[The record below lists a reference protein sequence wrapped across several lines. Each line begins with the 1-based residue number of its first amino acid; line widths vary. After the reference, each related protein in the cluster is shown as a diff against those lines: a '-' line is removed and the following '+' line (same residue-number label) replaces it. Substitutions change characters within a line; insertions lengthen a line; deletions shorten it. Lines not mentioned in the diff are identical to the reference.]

1 MITFATGCSGIGAP
15 EVAWGD
21 RLGWKCLWCSEIE
34 PFPSAVLAYRWP
46 DVPNVG
52 DFLTIADQVDADEL
66 EAPDVF
72 IAGTPCQAFSIAG
85 LRQSIKDPRGGLT
98 LEYIRIADA
107 FDRQRRRRGLPETIL
122 LWENVPGVFS
132 AKDNPFGCFLA
143 GLLGLDAPV
152 IPEGGGRRWRYYGD
166 LVGKRRVAWRLL
178 DAQYFGVAQR
188 RRRVFLIATA
198 RPGFRPARGL
208 FECGSV
214 PRTAPPSR
222 KAWARTA
229 ADAEGRTGTT
239 SYGTGNG
246 QVNTACGM
254 QEEVSQTLNCMH
266 DRQAVMCVDKH
277 MCSSIGFVPALERE
291 GAHELTVYPINSMI
305 IGAGVKEKDTH
316 PLGIGG
322 ESDPSFTLCAKHH
335 HAVVAYETGPG
346 ASNQEFF
353 AQRGSMLVPVC
364 YTKTAHPHNLD
375 EGQGFVQT
383 DLAKTLNCHSV
394 PSSEL
399 RAEEL
404 VVCFQQNYVAIEN
417 HAQGAAPVNCQG
429 GSNIG
434 VHLEVTETVTAAAN
448 SSGNNMFAVWTAGFV
463 RRLTTVEC
471 ARLQGFPDHHTEI
484 PWKGK
489 PPELCPKGPQYK
501 AYGNAMCVNVIEWLG
516 RVIEGELKR

>member
-52 DFLTIADQVDADEL
+52 DFLTIAKRVDADEL

-72 IAGTPCQAFSIAG
+72 CAGTPCQAFSVAG
-85 LRQSIKDPRGGLT
+85 LRQSLDDPRGGLT
-98 LEYIRIADA
+98 LEFIRIANA

-152 IPEGGGRRWRYYGD
+152 IPQNGKWRNYGD
-166 LVGKRRVAWRLL
+166 LVAKRRVAWRTL
-178 DAQYFGVAQR
+178 DAQYFDVAQR
-188 RRRVFLIATA
+188 RKRVFLIATT

-222 KAWARTA
+222 KVWARTA
-229 ADAEGRTGTT
+229 ADAQVDTGTT
-239 SYGTGNG
+239 NAIRMRAGKEGGGKGALIGREISHTLQTGNDQVVVHFGIGNG
-246 QVNTACGM
+246 QVAEACDM
-254 QEEVSQTLNCMH
+254 QEEVSQTLTCMH
-266 DRQAVMCVDKH
+266 DRQAVMH
-277 MCSSIGFVPALERE
+277 
-291 GAHELTVYPINSMI
+291 
-305 IGAGVKEKDTH
+305 
-316 PLGIGG
+316 
-322 ESDPSFTLCAKHH
+322 
-335 HAVVAYETGPG
+335 
-346 ASNQEFF
+346 
-353 AQRGSMLVPVC
+353 VC

-404 VVCFQQNYVAIEN
+404 VLETVAVEN
-417 HAQGAAPVNCQG
+417 HGQDSRLKEVGDCAPTIPSQAGTG
-429 GSNIG
+429 GNNVPLIR
-434 VHLEVTETVTAAAN
+434 
-448 SSGNNMFAVWTAGFV
+448 SSGYV

-471 ARLQGFPDHHTEI
+471 ARLQGFPDHHAEI

-489 PPELCPKGPQYK
+489 PAELCPKGPQYK

-516 RVIEGELKR
+516 KVIEGELKR